1 MADYFRRLLT
11 GRKFVA
17 ADEKPIQVLK
27 EADRRPQS
35 KSYVWL
41 FRSGDDGLP
50 PIIVYQYHPSRHGDA
65 AVEFFQGAA
74 PGTYINVDGYV
85 R

>member
-41 FRSGDDGLP
+41 FRSEDDGLP
-50 PIIVYQYHPSRHGDA
+50 PIIVYQYQPSRNGDA